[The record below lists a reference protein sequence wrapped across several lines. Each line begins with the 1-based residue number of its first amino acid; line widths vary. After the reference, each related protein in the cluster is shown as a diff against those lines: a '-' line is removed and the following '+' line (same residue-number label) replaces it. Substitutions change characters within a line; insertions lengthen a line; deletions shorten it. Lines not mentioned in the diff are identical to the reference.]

1 MGIIYRKKTRNGQIA
16 QLVEHRTENPGVAG
30 SIPALPTTLSYS
42 GVRRFRVS
50 NPKLSVVS
58 KHVIIVQ
65 YTIDS
70 FPPLLSF
77 PDIRDTLLSD
87 DLTGKISLL
96 CMIQPKDFLFLFGI
110 YRT

>member
-1 MGIIYRKKTRNGQIA
+1 MYHSREGQIA

-30 SIPALPTTLSYS
+30 SIPALPTTLYHS

-58 KHVIIVQ
+58 KHVRIVQ

-70 FPPLLSF
+70 FPPLVSF
-77 PDIRDTLLSD
+77 PDIRDTLLID

-96 CMIQPKDFLFLFGI
+96 CMIQPKEFLFLLGI

>member
-1 MGIIYRKKTRNGQIA
+1 MCHKKGQIA

-42 GVRRFRVS
+42 GVRRFKVS

-70 FPPLLSF
+70 PPPLLSF
-77 PDIRDTLLSD
+77 LTFEIRYSV
-87 DLTGKISLL
+87 
-96 CMIQPKDFLFLFGI
+96 MI
-110 YRT
+110 

>member
-1 MGIIYRKKTRNGQIA
+1 MYHKKGQIA

-30 SIPALPTTLSYS
+30 SIPALPTTLYHS

-50 NPKLSVVS
+50 NPNLSVVS
-58 KHVIIVQ
+58 KHVRIVQ

-77 PDIRDTLLSD
+77 PDNVIQYQKD
-87 DLTGKISLL
+87 DLTGGKLVYF
-96 CMIQPKDFLFLFGI
+96 MIQTKNFFVFIGCL
-110 YRT
+110 

>member
-1 MGIIYRKKTRNGQIA
+1 MYHKKGQIA

-30 SIPALPTTLSYS
+30 SIPALPTTLPYS
-42 GVRRFRVS
+42 GVWRFRVS

-87 DLTGKISLL
+87 DLTGKICLL
-96 CMIQPKDFLFLFGI
+96 CMIQSKEFLFLLGI